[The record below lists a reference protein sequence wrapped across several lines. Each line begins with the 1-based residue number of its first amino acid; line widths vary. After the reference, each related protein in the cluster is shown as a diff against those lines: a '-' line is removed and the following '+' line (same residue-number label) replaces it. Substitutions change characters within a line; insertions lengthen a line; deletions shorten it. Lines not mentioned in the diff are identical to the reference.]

1 MDVIYETIDA
11 TSTDEDENCELHPD
25 SIIYVQILSAWLDS
39 DLPQIPTK
47 IDEVLNDMKI
57 RNIPLDNAIY
67 SILIRYWGS
76 KGSLTRIRAI
86 LERMEYENITP
97 NVACLGQA
105 IYGYTRSMQSMQA
118 VQLLEQMHAKTT
130 GASQDIT
137 TITACTLN
145 ILDAFKRLI
154 IRGNDTSRNVT
165 RAEDIVRRFESNSML
180 KSRSDGTYVINEFIN
195 PIPSD
200 WTNILF

>member
-11 TSTDEDENCELHPD
+11 TSTDEDENCELYPD

-76 KGSLTRIRAI
+76 KG
-86 LERMEYENITP
+86 
-97 NVACLGQA
+97 
-105 IYGYTRSMQSMQA
+105 
-118 VQLLEQMHAKTT
+118 
-130 GASQDIT
+130 AS
-137 TITACTLN
+137 
-145 ILDAFKRLI
+145 F
-154 IRGNDTSRNVT
+154 TS
-165 RAEDIVRRFESNSML
+165 
-180 KSRSDGTYVINEFIN
+180 KY
-195 PIPSD
+195 
-200 WTNILF
+200 